1 MNNKSES
8 DNDDLDNI
16 ENDQSCRGRFEAVSD
31 HNHNISVYIN
41 T

>member
-1 MNNKSES
+1 MNNEGES

-16 ENDQSCRGRFEAVSD
+16 ENDQSCREFEAVSV